1 MMRRLF
7 FTPTIFLVLTF
18 VIVLSLSFDNQVFAE
33 RTIIVEKTLDI
44 EKDKLQ
50 ETLVDLE
57 NYEKIFPQYVKS
69 ATIIDTNDETTIAR
83 LKLDTGFVPIS
94 VDAEVINLE
103 NGENEI
109 RVLSGDLKGSTIT
122 TKLEKTWSYNG
133 IPNMGT
139 SIVVDLT
146 LEVSGFLALVGL
158 VTDDL
163 IKYSIDKSLLSFV
176 DYSKGEIKKSQSP
189 VKSKSRSR

>member
-1 MMRRLF
+1 MSRSI

-18 VIVLSLSFDNQVFAE
+18 VIVLSLSFENQVFAE
-33 RTIIVEKTLDI
+33 RVITVEKTLDI
-44 EKDKLQ
+44 EKNKLQ

-69 ATIIDTNDETTIAR
+69 ATIVDTNDETTIAR

-94 VDAEVINLE
+94 VDAEIINLE

-109 RVLSGDLKGSTIT
+109 RVLSGDLKGSTIS
-122 TKLEKTWSYNG
+122 TKLEKTWSYSG
-133 IPNMGT
+133 VPNMGT
-139 SIVVDLT
+139 NIVVDLT

-176 DYSKGEIKKSQSP
+176 DYSKGEIQKSQSP

>member
-1 MMRRLF
+1 MMHRLI
-7 FTPTIFLVLTF
+7 FTPIIFLVLSL
-18 VIVLSLSFDNQVFAE
+18 VILVSLYDNQVFAE
-33 RTIIVEKTLDI
+33 RVITVEKTLDI
-44 EKDKLQ
+44 EKNKLQ

-69 ATIIDTNDETTIAR
+69 ATIIDTSDETTIAR

-139 SIVVDLT
+139 NIVVDLT

-176 DYSKGEIKKSQSP
+176 DYSKGEIQKTQSP
-189 VKSKSRSR
+189 TKSKSRSR

>member
-1 MMRRLF
+1 MHRLI
-7 FTPTIFLVLTF
+7 FTPIIFLVLSL
-18 VIVLSLSFDNQVFAE
+18 VILVSLYDNQVFAE
-33 RTIIVEKTLDI
+33 RVITVEKTLDI
-44 EKDKLQ
+44 EKNKLQ

-69 ATIIDTNDETTIAR
+69 ATIIDTSDETTIAR

-139 SIVVDLT
+139 NIVVDLT

-176 DYSKGEIKKSQSP
+176 DYSKGEIQKTQSP
-189 VKSKSRSR
+189 TKSKSRSR

>member
-1 MMRRLF
+1 MRRLF
-7 FTPTIFLVLTF
+7 FTPIIFLVLTF

-139 SIVVDLT
+139 NIVVDLT